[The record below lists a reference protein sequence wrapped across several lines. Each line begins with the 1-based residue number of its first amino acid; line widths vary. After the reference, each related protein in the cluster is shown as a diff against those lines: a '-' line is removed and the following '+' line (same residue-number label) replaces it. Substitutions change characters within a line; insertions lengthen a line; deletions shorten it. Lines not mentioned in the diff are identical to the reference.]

1 MSRRERILLVVGS
14 SLIVF
19 LLFYYYIYSPRQAEY
34 RALQDQLA
42 ERRSTLE
49 RMEISARQAPQLEAE
64 YARLQ
69 ATIASLESKLPTEKE
84 TAVLLVQLENLTK
97 DLRIDLIAIR
107 PSQLQAPAPAQ
118 PAQPWGRPSSTPRS
132 SATPPP
138 PAAAGYMRYPIQLAM
153 TADYSELL
161 RLMSRLHDFPRLIVV
176 RRVVVAPRQ
185 VPDLSAQL
193 DVETFVLPKE
203 AR

>member
-1 MSRRERILLVVGS
+1 MSRRERILLIVGS
-14 SLIVF
+14 SLVVF

-34 RALQDQLA
+34 RALQDQLV

-69 ATIASLESKLPTEKE
+69 ATIASLESKLPTAKE

-97 DLRIDLIAIR
+97 DLRIDLTAIR
-107 PSQLQAPAPAQ
+107 PGQLQAAAQ
-118 PAQPWGRPSSTPRS
+118 PAQPTASG
-132 SATPPP
+132 ATPPP
-138 PAAAGYMRYPIQLAM
+138 PAAAGYMRYPIQLTM
-153 TADYSELL
+153 NADYSELL
-161 RLMSRLHDFPRLIVV
+161 RLMSRLQDFPRLIVV
-176 RRVVVAPRQ
+176 RRVVVSPRQ

>member
-1 MSRRERILLVVGS
+1 MSRRERILLIVGS

-69 ATIASLESKLPTEKE
+69 ATIASLESKLPTAKE

-107 PSQLQAPAPAQ
+107 PGQLQAPAPAQ
-118 PAQPWGRPSSTPRS
+118 PAQPTASG
-132 SATPPP
+132 ATPPP

-153 TADYSELL
+153 NADYSELL

-176 RRVVVAPRQ
+176 RRVVVSPRQ